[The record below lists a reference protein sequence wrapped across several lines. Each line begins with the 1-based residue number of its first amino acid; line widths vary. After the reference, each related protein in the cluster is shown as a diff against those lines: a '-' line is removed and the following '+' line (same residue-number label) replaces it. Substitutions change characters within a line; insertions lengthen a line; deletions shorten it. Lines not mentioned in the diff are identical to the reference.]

1 MSDAEK
7 EQSMGIPRDRADPA
21 AGPLSKIAYDP
32 DTLEAFY
39 RQHVALVTRF
49 VARRVADPHMV
60 ADLTAQVFVAAI
72 GSAHTY
78 HPSRGPQAAWLY
90 GIARNVIAQES
101 RRNASERRAV
111 GRIAGRRLVDEDD
124 IARLEERIDAES
136 LGRAAYQALTR
147 LPEDERAVLEL
158 VAIDGLPVNQAAAAL
173 GIRPGTARARLHR
186 ARRAA
191 RETLSSLPAHDSSPT
206 ALESTR

>member
-1 MSDAEK
+1 
-7 EQSMGIPRDRADPA
+7 MGIPRDRADPE

-32 DTLEAFY
+32 DALEAFY
-39 RQHVALVTRF
+39 RQHVALVTSF
-49 VARRVADPHMV
+49 VARRVADPHVV
-60 ADLTAQVFVAAI
+60 ADLTAQVFVAVI
-72 GSAHTY
+72 GSAHSY
-78 HPSRGPQAAWLY
+78 RPSRGPQAAWLY

-136 LGRAAYQALTR
+136 LGRAVYQALAR
-147 LPEDERAVLEL
+147 LPEEEQAVLEL
-158 VAIDGLPVNQAAAAL
+158 VAIDGLPVNEAAAAL
-173 GIRPGTARARLHR
+173 GIRPGTARGRLHR

-191 RETLSSLPAHDSSPT
+191 RETLSTLPVHDSSRT

>member
-1 MSDAEK
+1 
-7 EQSMGIPRDRADPA
+7 MGIPRDR

-32 DTLEAFY
+32 DALEAFY

-49 VARRVADPHMV
+49 VARRVADPHLV
-60 ADLTAQVFVAAI
+60 ADLTAQVFVAVI
-72 GSAHTY
+72 GSAHNY
-78 HPSRGPQAAWLY
+78 RPSQGPQAAWLY

-101 RRNASERRAV
+101 RRSATERRAV

-136 LGRAAYQALTR
+136 LGRAAGQALER
-147 LPEDERAVLEL
+147 LPENERAVLEL
-158 VAIDGLPVNQAAAAL
+158 VAIDGLSVNEAAAAL
-173 GIRPGTARARLHR
+173 SIRPGAARARLLR

-191 RETLSSLPAHDSSPT
+191 RESLGPLSARDNCLN